1 MRLRWSIVLVAL
13 FLLAACLASRAED
26 QPGRGDVAPAEPV
39 VVSPVISGP
48 PAEYKMQPDD
58 AFRMSV
64 WGEPNLSVEQV
75 VDPQGYVNIPLA
87 GPLLAK
93 GLTQQELIDAITD
106 SLLDYLI
113 DPKVQ
118 IAMVRFQ
125 MPRVHVLGQVNRP
138 GLHDMK
144 IGDRVMEA
152 IAKAGS
158 FTDLAYLE
166 GATITHRDSEERIPL
181 DLQALF
187 YDGDMTKNIEIA
199 DGDTIYIPEDIK
211 NRYYV
216 LGEVL
221 RPGMYR
227 LKEEITVMDALSTAG
242 GPNPRGSLKG
252 TSIIR
257 GDTANPERIELDV
270 TKLLKK
276 ADLSQNVKLEP
287 GDVVYVPETSRP
299 DWNKIASVVSAIVNT
314 SYLFR
319 IWGL

>member
-1 MRLRWSIVLVAL
+1 MRPVSSL
-13 FLLAACLASRAED
+13 LLAILVLMTLCALCSGQDEPGDTAAAPV
-26 QPGRGDVAPAEPV
+26 QPQPLPVA
-39 VVSPVISGP
+39 SGP
-48 PAEYKMQPDD
+48 PAEYKIQPDD
-58 AFRMSV
+58 AFRMTV
-64 WGEPNLSVEQV
+64 WGEPNLTVEQV
-75 VDPQGYVNIPLA
+75 VDPQGYVNVPLA
-87 GPLLAK
+87 GPVLAK
-93 GLTQQELIDAITD
+93 GLTQQQLIEKITE
-106 SLLDYLI
+106 SLSNYLV

-118 IAMVRFQ
+118 IAMIRFQ
-125 MPRVHVLGQVNRP
+125 MPKVHVLGQVNRP
-138 GLHDMK
+138 GLYEMK

-158 FTDLAYLE
+158 FTDMAYLE
-166 GATITHRDSEERIPL
+166 GATITHRGSEERVPL

-187 YDGDMTKNIEIA
+187 YKGDMTKNIEVV

-216 LGEVL
+216 LGEVM

-227 LKEEITVMDALSTAG
+227 LKEEITVMDAITTAG
-242 GPNPRGSLKG
+242 GPNPRGTLKA

-257 GDTANPERIELDV
+257 GDAANPERIELDV

-276 ADLSQNVKLEP
+276 ADMSQNVKLQP

>member
-1 MRLRWSIVLVAL
+1 MRLTWNIVLAVSL
-13 FLLAACLASRAED
+13 LLAACLTSCAED
-26 QPGRGDVAPAEPV
+26 QPGQETAAPVEPPATA
-39 VVSPVISGP
+39 PVISGP
-48 PAEYKMQPDD
+48 PVEYKIQPDD
-58 AFRMSV
+58 AFRMTV
-64 WGEPNLSVEQV
+64 WGEPNLAVEQV
-75 VDPQGYVNIPLA
+75 VDPQGYVSIPLV
-87 GPLLAK
+87 GTILAID
-93 GLTQQELIDAITD
+93 LTQQQLIDKITE
-106 SLLDYLI
+106 SLSYYLVE
-113 DPKVQ
+113 PKVQ
-118 IAMVRFQ
+118 IAMIRFQ
-125 MPRVHVLGQVNRP
+125 VPRVHVLGQVNRP
-138 GLHDMK
+138 GLHEMK

-166 GATITHRDSEERIPL
+166 GATMTHRDSEERIPL

-187 YDGDMTKNIEIA
+187 YDGDMTKNMEIA

-227 LKEEITVMDALSTAG
+227 LKEEITVLDALSTAG

-257 GDTANPERIELDV
+257 GDTSNPERIELDV